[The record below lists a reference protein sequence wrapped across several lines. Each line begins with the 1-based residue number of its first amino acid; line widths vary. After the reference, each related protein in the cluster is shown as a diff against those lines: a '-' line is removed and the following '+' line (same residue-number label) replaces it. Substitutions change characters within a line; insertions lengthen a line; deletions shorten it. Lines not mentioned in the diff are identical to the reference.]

1 MKESENYENFN
12 NIPEHYLD
20 AITHYVVGFHNETR
34 DFSEPILK
42 PVVAN
47 IYPIFIVQ
55 YGLLSLFGIISNST
69 IIFYIMRYKLYRDV
83 THAFIV
89 NLAVCHFVQAAIA
102 LPITLMVNLIKNFV
116 FGQFLCFFLPLL
128 QVSSIFI
135 SYKSI
140 ILIYRKYL

>member
-1 MKESENYENFN
+1 MKESENYENLN

-20 AITHYVVGFHNETR
+20 AITHYVVGLHNETR
-34 DFSEPILK
+34 DFSEPIFK

-47 IYPIFIVQ
+47 IYPIFIIQ
-55 YGLLSLFGIISNST
+55 YGLLSLLGIISNST

-89 NLAVCHFVQAAIA
+89 NLAVCYFVQSAIA

-128 QVSSIFI
+128 QVSYF
-135 SYKSI
+135 YKF
-140 ILIYRKYL
+140 L